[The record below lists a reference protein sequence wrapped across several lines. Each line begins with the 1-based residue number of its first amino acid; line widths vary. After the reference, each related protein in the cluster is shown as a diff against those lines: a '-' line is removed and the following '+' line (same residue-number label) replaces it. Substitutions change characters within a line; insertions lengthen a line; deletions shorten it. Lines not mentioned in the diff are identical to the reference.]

1 MVVFFVISFI
11 TNIIGPIIP
20 EFIKL
25 YDLSLVLASLLPLS
39 FFLAYGIFSIP
50 SGIYLERFGGKKM
63 MIFAFVISLI
73 GALSISIYPNYYSI
87 LGSFFLIG
95 SGMAILQVVINPLLR
110 VAVSA
115 KNFAFYSIIGQL
127 VFGLASF
134 LSPIVYGYA
143 VKKKLNLEFFSIES
157 MPWLIIYWMFIIASL
172 LLIGFIINL
181 RIPTIDLNKNERFKG
196 SISFSHF
203 LKDRIT
209 YFYFFGIFCYVGV
222 EQGIN
227 NWSSEFLFQYHG
239 LDPNTVGV
247 QVISSFWG
255 NLTLGTV
262 ISLFLVKVLDGK
274 ILLNIYSLTSALLI
288 LVALFSSSDL
298 SVLSFKLLGLTIS
311 GIWSVMIALALNSIS
326 NNHGMFS
333 GILLTGI
340 IGGAIFPFIIA
351 IIGQFIGLK
360 YGMLMILFGL
370 LYIGYVGFFARPIV
384 SNKLII

>member
-1 MVVFFVISFI
+1 
-11 TNIIGPIIP
+11 
-20 EFIKL
+20 
-25 YDLSLVLASLLPLS
+25 
-39 FFLAYGIFSIP
+39 
-50 SGIYLERFGGKKM
+50 
-63 MIFAFVISLI
+63 
-73 GALSISIYPNYYSI
+73 
-87 LGSFFLIG
+87 
-95 SGMAILQVVINPLLR
+95 MAILQVVINPLLR

-134 LSPIVYGYA
+134 LSPIFYGYA

-157 MPWLIIYWMFIIASL
+157 MPWSIIYWMFIIASL

-181 RIPTIDLNKNERFKG
+181 RIPTIDLNKNERVKG

-262 ISLFLVKVLDGK
+262 LSLFLVKVLDGK
-274 ILLNIYSLTSALLI
+274 ILLNIYSLTSALL
-288 LVALFSSSDL
+288 LLAALFSSSDL